1 MDIPV
6 LVNQQQ
12 IDGLKLNN
20 LIYRLQQRKLSAE
33 DLQEFKDDVAAIRR
47 LREKQLIPPSL
58 VISAEHRIYR
68 RYCNRAMGSV
78 RD

>member
-1 MDIPV
+1 MEIPV

-47 LREKQLIPPSL
+47 LREKQIIPPSSA
-58 VISAEHRIYR
+58 VSAEHRIYR
-68 RYCNRAMGSV
+68 RYCNRAMSSG